1 MIEVRNL
8 TKVYKNKSFRKS
20 KRKNIVA
27 IDDISMDI
35 KKEEIYGLIGPNGA
49 GKTTFIKTLSTLI
62 LPDSGD
68 VMINGHDLV
77 KDAKKVRDMIG
88 VVTGDYSRS
97 LYWRLTGKQNIKFF
111 GNLYDMDRQDIKRR
125 TDELLVKF
133 GLEDRAND
141 LVMNYSTGMKH
152 KLSLAR
158 ALLTKPP
165 ILLLDEPTTGI
176 DPKSSYEIKKYIKE
190 DLSETTVVWT
200 SHNLYEIEEVCDR
213 VGMIDKGSLVLEGD
227 PDELK
232 TRYYNFK
239 KMKIVL
245 EDPETDS
252 LISRYCGEAKKIDEH
267 TLEIETM
274 DINKTIKDIMDL
286 NFKILEVQTLKPTLE
301 EIFIDKLTGEGEC

>member
-1 MIEVRNL
+1 MIDVRNL

-27 IDDISMDI
+27 INEISMDI

-77 KDAKKVRDMIG
+77 KDAKKVRNMIG

-111 GNLYDMDRQDIKRR
+111 GNLYDMNRQDMNRR

-158 ALLTKPP
+158 ALLTEPP

-176 DPKSSYEIKKYIKE
+176 DPKSSYDIKKYIK
-190 DLSETTVVWT
+190 SELGKKQDGLELCRDIVREM
-200 SHNLYEIEEVCDR
+200 NEE
-213 VGMIDKGSLVLEGD
+213 MLEGKD
-227 PDELK
+227 FYEKVKDLVPDGDRIILK
-232 TRYYNFK
+232 KLYFYN
-239 KMKIVL
+239 
-245 EDPETDS
+245 
-252 LISRYCGEAKKIDEH
+252 G
-267 TLEIETM
+267 
-274 DINKTIKDIMDL
+274 DL
-286 NFKILEVQTLKPTLE
+286 LE
-301 EIFIDKLTGEGEC
+301 EIDGYKETMLEYESVILILEGILERMK